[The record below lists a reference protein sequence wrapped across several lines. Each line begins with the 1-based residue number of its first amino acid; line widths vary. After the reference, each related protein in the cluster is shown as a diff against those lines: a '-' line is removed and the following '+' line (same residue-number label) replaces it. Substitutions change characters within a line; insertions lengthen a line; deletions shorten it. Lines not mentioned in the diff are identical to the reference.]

1 MKGSDFRWFTKPPTA
16 KNKMHSN
23 SDLVK
28 VPLSLN
34 LGRGVVLRISSDRDD
49 RRIVL
54 GLKFSIPGLFWVEK
68 FGKFFFVWLD
78 LSSYFLEYS
87 KLSEDSW

>member
-1 MKGSDFRWFTKPPTA
+1 MKGSDIRWFTKPPTA

-34 LGRGVVLRISSDRDD
+34 LGRGVVLRISSHWDD

-54 GLKFSIPGLFWVEK
+54 GLKFSIPG
-68 FGKFFFVWLD
+68 FFLARKIWQVFFSVA
-78 LSSYFLEYS
+78 
-87 KLSEDSW
+87 